1 MTKLAVPL
9 LGRYARTATVCRPSQ
24 LHIAVLPRH
33 TYAAVAFFWFLQII
47 YAVNEVIAM
56 LQDESNFV
64 SANIYS
70 QPPQNGN
77 DTDEDSGSEDSGV
90 TVDNLTEGLS

>member
-1 MTKLAVPL
+1 
-9 LGRYARTATVCRPSQ
+9 
-24 LHIAVLPRH
+24 
-33 TYAAVAFFWFLQII
+33 
-47 YAVNEVIAM
+47 VNEVIAM